1 MPVFCKQTVKKM
13 MLRLFFAFAA
23 ASFLTGCAS
32 LPCPEGFSYREIKTD
47 DFSLASF
54 ARVAKKGTPL
64 RVYIEGD
71 GFAWINP
78 RTPSAD
84 PTPVETTVL
93 DLARRDTYPNV
104 VYLARP
110 CQYVSSRECKVYYWT
125 GGRFD
130 PKVVRSEKQAISKLM
145 TLYQAKTA
153 ELVGYSGGA
162 AVALLAAKD
171 MPEITRVVT
180 VAGVLDHAAW
190 TKHHGD
196 TPLKG
201 SMNPA
206 DYKEKLAKVKQVH
219 YSGGLDKNVPS
230 ALTEK
235 FVYALGKDSRADI
248 IIVPNASHNK
258 GWVENWRRLI
268 D

>member
-13 MLRLFFAFAA
+13 MLRLFFALAA
-23 ASFLTGCAS
+23 ASFLTGCVS

-54 ARVAKKGTPL
+54 ARVAKKGAPL

-93 DLARRDTYPNV
+93 DLARRDTYPNL

>member
-1 MPVFCKQTVKKM
+1 
-13 MLRLFFAFAA
+13 MLRLFFALAA

-54 ARVAKKGTPL
+54 ARVAKKGAPL

>member
-1 MPVFCKQTVKKM
+1 
-13 MLRLFFAFAA
+13 MLFR
-23 ASFLTGCAS
+23 S
-32 LPCPEGFSYREIKTD
+32 
-47 DFSLASF
+47 
-54 ARVAKKGTPL
+54 
-64 RVYIEGD
+64 
-71 GFAWINP
+71 
-78 RTPSAD
+78 
-84 PTPVETTVL
+84 
-93 DLARRDTYPNV
+93 

>member
-54 ARVAKKGTPL
+54 ARVAEKGKPL

-130 PKVVRSEKQAISKLM
+130 PKVVRSEKQAIAKLM
-145 TLYQAKTA
+145 TQYQAKTA

-201 SMNPA
+201 SLNPA
-206 DYKEKLAKVKQVH
+206 DYKEKLAKIKQVH
-219 YSGGLDKNVPS
+219 YSGGLDKNVPPE
-230 ALTEK
+230 LTEK

-248 IIVPNASHNK
+248 IIVPNASHGK

>member
-1 MPVFCKQTVKKM
+1 MF
-13 MLRLFFAFAA
+13 RLFFVL
-23 ASFLTGCAS
+23 SVLSVLTGCVS
-32 LPCPEGFSYREIKTD
+32 LPSPEGFSYREIKTD

-54 ARVAKKGTPL
+54 ARVGKKGAPL
-64 RVYIEGD
+64 RIYIEGD

-78 RTPSAD
+78 RTPSVD

-93 DLARRDTYPNV
+93 DLAQKDTYPNV
-104 VYLARP
+104 IYLARP
-110 CQYVSSRECKVYYWT
+110 CQYVFSRACGVYYWT
-125 GGRFD
+125 NGRFD

-145 TLYQAKTA
+145 SLYQAKTA

-180 VAGVLDHAAW
+180 VAGVLDHDAW

-201 SMNPA
+201 SLNPA
-206 DYKEKLAKVKQVH
+206 DYKEKLAKIKQVH

-235 FVYALGKDSRADI
+235 FVYALGKGGNADI